1 MEHGNQLSLP
11 ASVRRVA
18 CDFNALFTDYYCRL
32 TRLLYRV

>member
-11 ASVRRVA
+11 ASVPRVA
-18 CDFNALFTDYYCRL
+18 CDFNALFTAYYRRL